1 MKRGFVGSLFIVIAI
16 SLPVTRA
23 KSELPTWTTVMSK
36 PANER
41 SDKLL
46 SSQQNQTCCPILE
59 LRQYTL
65 YPGKRDTLINL
76 FDREFVE
83 SQEAVGMTLIGQ
95 FRDLDKPDRFVWLR
109 GFRDMPSRGQALQ
122 DFYSGPVWKA
132 HRGEA
137 NPTMVDSSNVLLLRP
152 VSPLSGFSVHIKDR
166 PLPGASE
173 GSKGLVIATIYY
185 FDAPVAADFVDFF
198 EHTLKP
204 VVTGSGASILAYFV
218 TESSANN
225 FPALPV
231 RENEHVLV
239 WFMSFPDQAAYERH
253 TAVLSRSPG
262 WRNEISGKLARRL
275 KGAPEVL
282 RLSPTARSLLHG

>member
-1 MKRGFVGSLFIVIAI
+1 MKRGFLGSLCIVIVL
-16 SLPVTRA
+16 SLPVIGARL
-23 KSELPTWTTVMSK
+23 ELQKWTTVMYEPS
-36 PANER
+36 NVR
-41 SDKLL
+41 SEQSF
-46 SSQQNQTCCPILE
+46 SSPQDQPCCPIME

-122 DFYSGPVWKA
+122 EFYSGPVWKA
-132 HRGEA
+132 HRNEA
-137 NPTMVDSSNVLLLRP
+137 NPTMIDASNVLLLRP
-152 VSPLSGFSVHIKDR
+152 ASPLSGFSVNIKDR
-166 PLPGASE
+166 PKPRTNE

-185 FDAPVAADFVDFF
+185 FDAPVSADFVDFF
-198 EHTLKP
+198 EHRLKP

-225 FPALPV
+225 FPALPI

-275 KGAPEVL
+275 KGAPEIL